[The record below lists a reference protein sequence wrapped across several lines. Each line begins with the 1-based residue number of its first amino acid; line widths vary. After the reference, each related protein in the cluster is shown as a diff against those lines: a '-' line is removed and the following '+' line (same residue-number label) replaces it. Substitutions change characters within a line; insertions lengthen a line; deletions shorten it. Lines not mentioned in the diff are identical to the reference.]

1 MNSVQV
7 GKAAF
12 VKESY
17 TTLGIVNTRLT
28 KISVAI
34 FAPDERLPSSATLDA
49 GTIFSSLTTPITI
62 FQVQAAY
69 KALCRSSAR
78 KGGCI
83 L

>member
-34 FAPDERLPSSATLDA
+34 FAPDERLPSSATLV
-49 GTIFSSLTTPITI
+49 I
-62 FQVQAAY
+62 
-69 KALCRSSAR
+69 KAIIMRQMM
-78 KGGCI
+78 I
-83 L
+83 MIN